1 MTTETKILRER
12 ETVKE
17 GVGKKFTEYAE
28 YIFVIFRLI
37 ALYQKKTI

>member
-1 MTTETKILRER
+1 MTTETKILG

-17 GVGKKFTEYAE
+17 GMGKKFTEYAE

-37 ALYQKKTI
+37 PLYQKRTI